1 MKRAMRMQREI
12 VRIDEEKCDGCG
24 LCVPA
29 CAEGAI
35 DIVDGKARLSDEVL
49 CDGIGLCL
57 GECPQDAITIEKR
70 EAKPFDPDEV
80 AKLAA
85 TKHEPA
91 ACQGSCPGAALRS
104 MVPPSAGGAT
114 SVESRPSELRNWPV
128 QLHLVPTNAPYLQGA
143 RLLIAADCV
152 PFACADFHSELL
164 AGQVLLIG
172 CPKLD
177 DGQAYLEKLTEL
189 FQVNDLE
196 SVTIAYMEVPCC
208 FGLVQIIRGAMEA
221 AGSEVPLILTQVST
235 QGAIGETVAGR

>member
-1 MKRAMRMQREI
+1 MLREI
-12 VRIDEEKCDGCG
+12 VRIDEDKCDGCA

-35 DIVDGKARLSDEVL
+35 EIIDGKARLSDEVL

-57 GECPQDAITIEKR
+57 GECPQDAITIETR

-85 TKHEPA
+85 AKHEPA
-91 ACQGSCPGAALRS
+91 PCQGSCPGAALRS
-104 MVPPSAGGAT
+104 MVPPSATGAT
-114 SVESRPSELRNWPV
+114 PAESRPRPSELQNWPV

-177 DGQAYLEKLTEL
+177 DGQAYVEKLTEL
-189 FQVNDLE
+189 FRVNDLE

-208 FGLVQIIRGAMEA
+208 FGLVQIIRAALEA
-221 AGSEVPLILTQVST
+221 AGSDVPLILTQVGT

>member
-1 MKRAMRMQREI
+1 MLREI
-12 VRIDEEKCDGCG
+12 VRIDEDKCDGCG

-35 DIVDGKARLSDEVL
+35 EIIDGKARLSDEVL

-57 GECPQDAITIEKR
+57 CECPQDAITIETR

-80 AKLAA
+80 AKQAA
-85 TKHEPA
+85 APSEPTH
-91 ACQGSCPGAALRS
+91 CQGSCPGAALRT
-104 MVPPSAGGAT
+104 MAAPAAVGAT
-114 SVESRPSELRNWPV
+114 SGESRPSELRNWPV

-177 DGQAYLEKLTEL
+177 DGQAYVEKLTEL
-189 FQVNDLE
+189 FRANDLE
-196 SVTIAYMEVPCC
+196 SLTIAYMEVPCC
-208 FGLVQIIRGAMEA
+208 FGLVQIIRAAMEA
-221 AGSEVPLILTQVST
+221 AGSESPLILTQVST
-235 QGAIGETVAGR
+235 EGAIGETVAGR